1 MFFSATFTDEVITT
15 INKFIQSY
23 EKFQIPKEALKL
35 KGVKQYRILVS
46 KKKKYDLIK
55 DLYELTEQT

>member
-1 MFFSATFTDEVITT
+1 VFFSATFTDEVITT